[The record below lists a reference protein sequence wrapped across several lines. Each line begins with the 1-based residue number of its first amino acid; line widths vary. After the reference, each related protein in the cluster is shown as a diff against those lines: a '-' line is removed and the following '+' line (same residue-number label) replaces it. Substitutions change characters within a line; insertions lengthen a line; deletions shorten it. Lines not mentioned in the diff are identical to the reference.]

1 MFPIFVVLSFSSV
14 CQSHGYLGKK
24 STLSFNTTGAIPV
37 FYRYRTG
44 GQPNY
49 KKSGSGLKNGNDQFD
64 MGINIALSHAF
75 SGKFGMGFDYAMLF
89 GNVKAPTNG
98 YYSNYDSN
106 GNGNG
111 YSLNIMHEQLSIQTQ
126 VFMPK
131 IEYTMLGSELP
142 LGINNQFGIGFT
154 STKVVEKD
162 YISIID
168 LPNYINPI
176 DSAAILNQET
186 INYAKV
192 QSING
197 LTIMY
202 AFNIRTP
209 ISKNFM
215 INYGIRYNLN
225 LTFDPAKHNSNFYKS
240 SDIVNYLYDPSTV
253 ISAVQSKRIASIIS
267 LNLGLTYVF

>member
-1 MFPIFVVLSFSSV
+1 M
-14 CQSHGYLGKK
+14 
-24 STLSFNTTGAIPV
+24 
-37 FYRYRTG
+37 FYRYRTS

-75 SGKFGMGFDYAMLF
+75 SGKFGMGFEYAMLF

-98 YYSNYDSN
+98 YYNSYDSN
-106 GNGNG
+106 GSGNS
-111 YSLNIMHEQLSIQTQ
+111 YSLNIMHEQLSIQTH

-154 STKVVEKD
+154 STKVVEKE

-168 LPNYINPI
+168 LPNYIDPI
-176 DSAAILNQET
+176 DSAGILNQET
-186 INYAKV
+186 INYAKA

-225 LTFDPAKHNSNFYKS
+225 LTFDPSKNNSNFYKS
-240 SDIVNYLYDPSTV
+240 SDFVNYLYEPSTV
-253 ISAVQSKRIASIIS
+253 INAVRSKRIASIIS